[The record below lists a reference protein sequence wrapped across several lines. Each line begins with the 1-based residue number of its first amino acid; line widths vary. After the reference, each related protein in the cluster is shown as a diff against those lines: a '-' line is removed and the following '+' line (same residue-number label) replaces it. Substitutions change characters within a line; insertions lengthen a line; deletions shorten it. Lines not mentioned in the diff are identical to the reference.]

1 MGRCGA
7 IKKSLI
13 YMIISHSF
21 KFMVFISLPF
31 VFFSTISNEMRIL
44 NGGSLDPNVS
54 ANKLKDTSDVHWC
67 YSDKI
72 GVTFLDY
79 IKKLE
84 LNSVCGR
91 G

>member
-13 YMIISHSF
+13 YMIISHSS
-21 KFMVFISLPF
+21 KFMVFIFLPF

-44 NGGSLDPNVS
+44 NGSLDPNVS
-54 ANKLKDTSDVHWC
+54 ANKLEDTSDVPWC

-72 GVTFLDY
+72 EVTFPDY

-84 LNSVCGR
+84 LNSVRGR
-91 G
+91 